1 MEKLLVS
8 ACLIG
13 KNTKYNGKNNYVSDI
28 EKLKDK
34 YEFIIICPEIMGG
47 LSTPRFPSEI
57 KGDKIIN
64 SNGDNVTKEF
74 IQGKNLTCDI
84 AKKNNI
90 TKALL
95 KDGSPSCGSN
105 YIYDGTFSKT
115 KIAGNG
121 ITAKGLREMG
131 IIIYTEK
138 DINNLL

>member
-13 KNTKYNGKNNYVSDI
+13 ENTKYNGKNNYVSDI

-57 KGDKIIN
+57 IGDKIIN

-84 AKKNNI
+84 AKNNNI

-115 KIAGNG
+115 KIVGNG